1 MFLVTIA
8 AALVVAGLIYLLGG
22 IITRPIVKLAQ
33 AVKDLS
39 QQPVLEA
46 IHVPHFGREIKGLQ
60 QAINTMIATLNR
72 QLEEIRQKD
81 RKIRSAILKE
91 QAPLDRAI
99 TGAEPDEGGDRV
111 PSIVGY
117 GARIEKLKSEI
128 LKAAQADAD
137 VLIIGETGTGK
148 QLAAEAIHNLSAR
161 RGKAFISINCGA
173 LDENLLLDTLFG
185 HVKGAFTEAKTDRK
199 GAFMEAD
206 RGTLFLDEIQVASP
220 RVQQA
225 MLRAIAVRKV
235 KPLGSDRETDVD
247 VRLIVATNVD
257 LKGLIDKG
265 LFREDLYFR
274 LKVITVHT
282 PPLREQKENIPV
294 LSRHFLGMQERLT
307 GRAAKGLSKGTLSML
322 MRYDWPGNVRELQ
335 NCITRAVVMA
345 EGQLIQADD
354 IHLDVDDADADRAE
368 ALLEVAEGGLPAD
381 APPGL
386 NARQRKAFAAIAAQ
400 GQVTRGQYQALIG
413 GNLPA
418 RTAIYDLQDLVAKGI
433 LKKTG
438 RGPATHYVL
447 FEKMDR

>member
-1 MFLVTIA
+1 
-8 AALVVAGLIYLLGG
+8 
-22 IITRPIVKLAQ
+22 
-33 AVKDLS
+33 
-39 QQPVLEA
+39 
-46 IHVPHFGREIKGLQ
+46 
-60 QAINTMIATLNR
+60 
-72 QLEEIRQKD
+72 
-81 RKIRSAILKE
+81 
-91 QAPLDRAI
+91 
-99 TGAEPDEGGDRV
+99 
-111 PSIVGY
+111 
-117 GARIEKLKSEI
+117 
-128 LKAAQADAD
+128 
-137 VLIIGETGTGK
+137 
-148 QLAAEAIHNLSAR
+148 
-161 RGKAFISINCGA
+161 
-173 LDENLLLDTLFG
+173 
-185 HVKGAFTEAKTDRK
+185 
-199 GAFMEAD
+199 
-206 RGTLFLDEIQVASP
+206 
-220 RVQQA
+220 
-225 MLRAIAVRKV
+225 
-235 KPLGSDRETDVD
+235 VD

-307 GRAAKGLSKGTLSML
+307 GRAAKGVSKGALSML
-322 MRYDWPGNVRELQ
+322 VRYDWPGNVRELQ

-354 IHLDVDDADADRAE
+354 IHLDVEDADGDRAE
-368 ALLEVAEGGLPAD
+368 AFLEAAAVLPAD

-447 FEKMDR
+447 SERPDSGRQ

>member
-1 MFLVTIA
+1 M
-8 AALVVAGLIYLLGG
+8 
-22 IITRPIVKLAQ
+22 
-33 AVKDLS
+33 
-39 QQPVLEA
+39 
-46 IHVPHFGREIKGLQ
+46 
-60 QAINTMIATLNR
+60 
-72 QLEEIRQKD
+72 
-81 RKIRSAILKE
+81 
-91 QAPLDRAI
+91 
-99 TGAEPDEGGDRV
+99 
-111 PSIVGY
+111 
-117 GARIEKLKSEI
+117 
-128 LKAAQADAD
+128 
-137 VLIIGETGTGK
+137 LIIGETGTGK

-199 GAFMEAD
+199 GAFLEAD

-294 LSRHFLGMQERLT
+294 LSRHFLRPAGKAHRPGRQGSEQGGPVHADALRLA
-307 GRAAKGLSKGTLSML
+307 GQRARAAELHHPGRGDGRRAIDSGRRHPSGCGG
-322 MRYDWPGNVRELQ
+322 RRRGSRGGFSGSRWPV
-335 NCITRAVVMA
+335 
-345 EGQLIQADD
+345 
-354 IHLDVDDADADRAE
+354 
-368 ALLEVAEGGLPAD
+368 LPAD

-418 RTAIYDLQDLVAKGI
+418 RTAIYDLQDLVTKGI

-438 RGPATHYVL
+438 RGPATHYVFGRSRDSRQQLSSRTSSGKSQPRPHRNSSRPTRVAASGLPVGVAKEYERL
-447 FEKMDR
+447 FHRRTRPTRDTALTLSHTIRAHQWA